1 MTLKEHY
8 LKSVIP
14 ALQARFGY
22 KNVMAVPRMLKVV
35 VNVGISSSQKDPK
48 VIEGVRETIRLTTGQ
63 QPVERKARKSISN
76 FKIRKDQTVGLMV
89 TLRGARMYHF
99 VEKLIKLTLPRVR
112 DFRGLQP
119 TSMDGRGNF
128 TLGFREA
135 VAFPEVRAGE
145 LDRQHG
151 MEVTVVTNARNREEG
166 LELLRLIGFP
176 FRT

>member
-1 MTLKEHY
+1 MTFKENY
-8 LKSVIP
+8 RTSVVP

-22 KNVMAVPRMLKVV
+22 KNIMAVPRLIKVV
-35 VNVGISSSQKDPK
+35 VNVGISSAHKDPK
-48 VIEGVRETIRLTTGQ
+48 IIEGVRETIRLTTGQ

-76 FKIRKDQTVGLMV
+76 FKIRKGQTVGLMV
-89 TLRGARMYHF
+89 TLRGNRMYHF

-119 TSMDGRGNF
+119 TSMDERGNY
-128 TLGFREA
+128 TLGFRES

-151 MEVTVVTNARNREEG
+151 LEVTIVTNAHSKEEG
-166 LELLRLIGFP
+166 LALLKLMGFP